1 MVMYNGIFWLIIV
14 FLFVEFFVSQVLAW
28 MNRKAALSKIPA
40 EVAGLYD
47 EREYMRQQNYF
58 KVNDKF
64 SLYADSFN
72 FLLIIGLLCLG
83 VFGWICRFLSGYVE
97 SETAVTMLFFGIL
110 FVANEII
117 SLPFSIYSVF
127 VIEEKFG
134 FNKTS
139 PATFVLDKLKD
150 LLLGIVIGG
159 GLLFVITW
167 LYGWL
172 QSSFWLAAF
181 VVVAVFSVL
190 LNMFYS
196 TWIVPLFNKQEPLP
210 EGELRSA
217 IETFCKEAGFKLDNI
232 YVIDGS
238 KRSSKANAYFSG
250 LGKKKRIV
258 LYDTLIDELSTDE
271 IVAVLAHE
279 IGHYKHGHTK
289 QMLLFSLLNMFVLF
303 YLFSLLSA
311 SPLPSEAL
319 GGEKTLFPLSL
330 VAFSMLY
337 TPVGMITGV
346 LSNYVSRK
354 NEYQAD
360 SFAVS
365 YGYGLPLIDALKKIS
380 ANALCNLTP
389 AKEFVFVYYS
399 HPTLVQRIGSIK
411 RQIKNEC

>member
-1 MVMYNGIFWLIIV
+1 MYNGIFWLIVV
-14 FLFVEFFVSQVLAW
+14 FLSVEFLVSQVLAW
-28 MNRKAALSKIPA
+28 MNRKAASSPIPP
-40 EVAGLYD
+40 EVEGLYD
-47 EREYMRQQNYF
+47 EQEYVRQQNYF
-58 KVNDKF
+58 KTNNRF
-64 SLYADSFN
+64 SLYVEGFN
-72 FLLIIGLLCLG
+72 FLLMSALLIWGVLG
-83 VFGWICRFLSGYVE
+83 WLCGYLSDYTE
-97 SETAVTMLFFGIL
+97 SETLLTLCFFGVL

-117 SLPFSIYSVF
+117 TLPFSVYSVF
-127 VIEEKFG
+127 VIEERFG
-134 FNKTS
+134 FNKTT
-139 PATFVLDKLKD
+139 PATFVADKLKG
-150 LLLGIVIGG
+150 LLLGVVIGG

-181 VVVAVFSVL
+181 AVVALFSVL

-217 IETFCKEAGFKLDNI
+217 IEAFSDKAGFKLDNI

-250 LGKKKRIV
+250 LGRKKRIV

-279 IGHYKHGHTK
+279 IGHYQHHHTR
-289 QMLLFSLLNMFVLF
+289 QMMWASLLNTFILF
-303 YLFSLLSA
+303 YLFSLLCE

-319 GGEKTLFPLSL
+319 GGTTASFPLSL

-337 TPVGMITGV
+337 TPVGMLTGI

-360 SFAVS
+360 AFAVS
-365 YGYGLPLIDALKKIS
+365 CGYGEALIGALKKIS

-389 AKEFVFVYYS
+389 AKSFVFVYYS
-399 HPTLVQRIGSIK
+399 HPTLVQRIDNIK
-411 RQIKNEC
+411 KQMR

>member
-1 MVMYNGIFWLIIV
+1 MYNEVFWLIIV
-14 FLFVEFFVSQVLAW
+14 FLSVEFLVSQVLAW
-28 MNRKAALSKIPA
+28 LNRKAALSKIPQ
-40 EVAGLYD
+40 EVSGVYD

-58 KVNDKF
+58 KANDKF
-64 SLYADSFN
+64 AFYTDSFN
-72 FLLIIGLLCLG
+72 FLLIVGLLSFG
-83 VFGWICRFLSGYVE
+83 VFGWVCRMLSDYIE
-97 SETAVTMLFFGIL
+97 SETVVTMLFFGIL
-110 FVANEII
+110 FIANEII

-134 FNKTS
+134 FNKTT
-139 PATFVLDKLKD
+139 PATFVSDKLKG

-159 GLLFVITW
+159 GLLFLITS
-167 LYGWL
+167 LYSWL

-210 EGELRSA
+210 KGELRLA
-217 IETFCKEAGFKLDNI
+217 IEQFCEKAGFKLDNI

-250 LGKKKRIV
+250 LGRKKRIV

-279 IGHYKHGHTK
+279 IGHYKHKHTR
-289 QMLLFSLLNMFVLF
+289 QMLLSSLLNMFVLF

-319 GGEKTLFPLSL
+319 GGERALFPLSL

-337 TPVGMITGV
+337 TPVGMLTGV
-346 LSNYVSRK
+346 LLNYVSRK

-399 HPTLVQRIGSIK
+399 HPTLVQRIDNIK
-411 RQIKNEC
+411 RQIK